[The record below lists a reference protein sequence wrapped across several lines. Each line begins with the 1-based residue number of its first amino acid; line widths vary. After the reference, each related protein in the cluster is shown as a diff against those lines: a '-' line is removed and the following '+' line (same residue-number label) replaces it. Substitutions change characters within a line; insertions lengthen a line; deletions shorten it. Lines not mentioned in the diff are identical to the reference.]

1 MQVSYD
7 SKALKQEHALG
18 FEHLYT
24 LIVTCEFFF
33 FQPIFM
39 GAVLYMHFSSYLEH
53 YQVNLN
59 VRHPKIH
66 CTNNQLLSVS
76 RNLSNIN

>member
-33 FQPIFM
+33 FSTYFH
-39 GAVLYMHFSSYLEH
+39 GCFALHAFFKLFGTLSSE
-53 YQVNLN
+53 
-59 VRHPKIH
+59 PK
-66 CTNNQLLSVS
+66 C
-76 RNLSNIN
+76 